1 MATPSQ
7 ASPQSDS
14 KDPWPALP
22 LEAWRQTHATLHMW
36 SQIVGKVQ
44 LALTPL
50 INHWWN
56 VTLHVTSRGL
66 STRAMPC
73 GDRDLGILFDFVDH
87 NLVLTS
93 SDGQR
98 KTMAL
103 APKSVAEFYQELTG
117 LLEAIGAG
125 VRIWPVPVEVSDPI
139 PFTQDRQH
147 GAYDRE
153 QVQRFWR
160 ILIETAQVFEE
171 FRSRFIGKCSPVHF
185 FWGSFDLAVTRF
197 NGRRAPQRPGADRI
211 TREAYSH
218 ECISHGF
225 WPGGSWFGKEIA
237 APLFYSYTAPEP
249 AGVRDQPVRPAGGR
263 FDAELSEFVIS
274 YDAVRTAPNPRAA
287 LMEFLQST
295 YEAGANCAGWDRA
308 ALERAG

>member
-117 LLEAIGAG
+117 LLEAIG
-125 VRIWPVPVEVSDPI
+125 
-139 PFTQDRQH
+139 
-147 GAYDRE
+147 Y
-153 QVQRFWR
+153 
-160 ILIETAQVFEE
+160 
-171 FRSRFIGKCSPVHF
+171 SRGP
-185 FWGSFDLAVTRF
+185 DLA
-197 NGRRAPQRPGADRI
+197 
-211 TREAYSH
+211 
-218 ECISHGF
+218 
-225 WPGGSWFGKEIA
+225 GSG
-237 APLFYSYTAPEP
+237 
-249 AGVRDQPVRPAGGR
+249 
-263 FDAELSEFVIS
+263 
-274 YDAVRTAPNPRAA
+274 
-287 LMEFLQST
+287 
-295 YEAGANCAGWDRA
+295 
-308 ALERAG
+308 